1 MIMKKICIIAV
12 LLCLFIT
19 ACSVNNQ
26 VTDESATASNTIIS
40 DTAETTSTGSETNGS
55 FISENITIGAG
66 TEWELAG
73 ILTLPENADGKVPAV
88 VLVQG
93 SGPSD
98 MDETIYENKP
108 FREIAEY
115 LSSNGIAVIRYNKRT
130 YTYGAKMVQQ
140 LGGSLTVWEETMED
154 AILATEILKSDP
166 RIDKD
171 RVYVLGHSMG
181 GMLAPRIHNMGGD
194 YAGLIIL
201 AGSPRSLVE
210 IIGDQQIQYILETTE
225 DKEKEAVSAAAY
237 EKINKQIAD
246 IVNMPDDEAKTH
258 IDANG
263 ASLYYY
269 KDLIINRAELF
280 IKDIKVPMLIIQ
292 GKNDLQV
299 YYDKDFE
306 LYKELLSDRTNVTF
320 KSYEGLNHFFM
331 PSTVTKI
338 SELQDEYKIKAHIDG
353 HVLKDIADWIRAN

>member
-1 MIMKKICIIAV
+1 MKKICIIAV

-115 LSSNGIAVIRYNKRT
+115 LSSNGIAVIRYNKT
-130 YTYGAKMVQQ
+130 YIYLWREDGAAVRRQPDC
-140 LGGSLTVWEETMED
+140 LGRNDG
-154 AILATEILKSDP
+154 
-166 RIDKD
+166 R
-171 RVYVLGHSMG
+171 R
-181 GMLAPRIHNMGGD
+181 N
-194 YAGLIIL
+194 
-201 AGSPRSLVE
+201 
-210 IIGDQQIQYILETTE
+210 IGDRNIKIRP
-225 DKEKEAVSAAAY
+225 AY
-237 EKINKQIAD
+237 
-246 IVNMPDDEAKTH
+246 
-258 IDANG
+258 
-263 ASLYYY
+263 
-269 KDLIINRAELF
+269 
-280 IKDIKVPMLIIQ
+280 
-292 GKNDLQV
+292 
-299 YYDKDFE
+299 
-306 LYKELLSDRTNVTF
+306 
-320 KSYEGLNHFFM
+320 
-331 PSTVTKI
+331 
-338 SELQDEYKIKAHIDG
+338 
-353 HVLKDIADWIRAN
+353 